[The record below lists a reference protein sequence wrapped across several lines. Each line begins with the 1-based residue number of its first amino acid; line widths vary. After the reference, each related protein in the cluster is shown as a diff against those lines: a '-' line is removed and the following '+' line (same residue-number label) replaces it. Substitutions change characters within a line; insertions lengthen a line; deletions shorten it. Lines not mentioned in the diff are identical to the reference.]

1 MFNARVLITSTAL
14 LIASPAGA
22 QNPGIN
28 CKPSMPAQCA
38 PDENGKER
46 FVCHVRI
53 EPLYGLSLD
62 EAIQLGKAKCIWRV
76 MTPEEAKAVRAAKPA
91 R

>member
-53 EPLYGLSLD
+53 TCRRKSSKFRLQI
-62 EAIQLGKAKCIWRV
+62 A
-76 MTPEEAKAVRAAKPA
+76 
-91 R
+91 